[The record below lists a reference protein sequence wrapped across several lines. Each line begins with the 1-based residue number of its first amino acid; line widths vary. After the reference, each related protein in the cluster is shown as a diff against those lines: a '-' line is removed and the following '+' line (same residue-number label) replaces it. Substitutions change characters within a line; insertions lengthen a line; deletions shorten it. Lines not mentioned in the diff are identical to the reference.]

1 MTNEEIDQIIDEE
14 VNKFL
19 EENSKIKEL
28 EDMVIKTN
36 SNAAKAALFKMSKKR
51 SIQYGKVEE
60 KNERCQNVY

>member
-28 EDMVIKTN
+28 EDMVIKLT
-36 SNAAKAALFKMSKKR
+36 ATQQGTLFKMSKKG
-51 SIQYGKVEE
+51 QYNMAKLKKE
-60 KNERCQNVY
+60 